1 MIDVNKPY
9 CHIELVTKGGEHRM
23 YDMQFDSAELFE
35 KFDFDKWFFDRW
47 AHEPLFHV
55 PGYSDYLAFDS
66 ILKLDH
72 EEYSGIP
79 F

>member
-1 MIDVNKPY
+1 MVEPGKPY
-9 CHIELVTKGGEHRM
+9 CHIELTTKGSEHRTYSM
-23 YDMQFDSAELFE
+23 EIDIEN
-35 KFDFDKWFFDRW
+35 FDFDKWWFDRW